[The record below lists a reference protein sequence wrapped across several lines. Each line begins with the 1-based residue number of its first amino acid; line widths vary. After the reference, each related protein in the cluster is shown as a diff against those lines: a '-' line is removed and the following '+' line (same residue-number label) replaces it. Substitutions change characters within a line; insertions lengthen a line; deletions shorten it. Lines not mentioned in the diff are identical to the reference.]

1 MKGKWQKNENCK
13 FQRQRS
19 YLLHGLL
26 ETGLVLIHGGI
37 DELVDVLFH
46 VLKEGSI
53 ISFLLP
59 ARRHGRVWG
68 NRWL

>member
-1 MKGKWQKNENCK
+1 MTKVAG
-13 FQRQRS
+13 FQC
-19 YLLHGLL
+19 YLLNGLL
-26 ETGLVLIHGGI
+26 EAVLVLIHGGI

-59 ARRHGRVWG
+59 A
-68 NRWL
+68 